1 MEYETFFRCFQYFNY
16 SQKRYSY
23 SAAWEFSILH
33 ILLLSYY
40 SVFKVHTAPAETEPY
55 PFDSIRFPALLLL
68 LILTLFFLCQANFSY
83 IIPHLFFPVINPLFR
98 ISYNSKSNFQSFAD
112 SSSCLFPGFS
122 NGSSPVYGHLFLM
135 AVPLAGHHQNNKY
148 TWYIYFV

>member
-1 MEYETFFRCFQYFNY
+1 MKHFFGA
-16 SQKRYSY
+16 SSISIIVKKRYSY

-83 IIPHLFFPVINPLFR
+83 ISRIFSSLSSTLFFR

-122 NGSSPVYGHLFLM
+122 NGSSPCVWSLIF
-135 AVPLAGHHQNNKY
+135 
-148 TWYIYFV
+148 